1 MSHTE
6 AAMNN
11 GTREHRYRD
20 FDRMLQH
27 QQQTFFFH
35 KFIFLY
41 RLECCLLQ
49 GIYFSK
55 IDQVILMLSHV
66 KDVCLYGYRDN

>member
-27 QQQTFFFH
+27 QQQTFFFTS
-35 KFIFLY
+35 LY
-41 RLECCLLQ
+41 FC
-49 GIYFSK
+49 
-55 IDQVILMLSHV
+55 IDWSVAFYKVFTLV
-66 KDVCLYGYRDN
+66 KLIK